1 MKKKLATP
9 LVLKDNSTSIYF
21 DFEDEMLYEVKFKGA
36 LTSAFSGN
44 QKSNTFFLSLIIIYL
59 IAPVSLLLLNQFVF
73 QNKLISLLVTYLLGG
88 GIGYFLVK
96 LVMSEIKEKL
106 KVTPSAIELKRI
118 SKKSVRNGRVLNST
132 VVFFVLFSVIGTLIS
147 LSFSQQ
153 GFSKFLFYNT
163 LSIFVIVGIITS
175 SHPNR
180 MIKAGKKLKK
190 QMKEG
195 NFDD

>member
-9 LVLKDNSTSIYF
+9 LVLKDNSTSLYF

-73 QNKLISLLVTYLLGG
+73 QNKLISLLVTYLLGASM
-88 GIGYFLVK
+88 GYFLVK
-96 LVMSEIKEKL
+96 LVISEIREKS
-106 KVTPSAIELKRI
+106 KFTPSAMELKSI
-118 SKKSVRNGRVLNST
+118 SKKTVRNGRVLNST
-132 VVFFVLFSVIGTLIS
+132 VIFFVLFSIIGTLIS
-147 LSFSQQ
+147 LNFSQQ

-163 LSIFVIVGIITS
+163 LSVFVIVGIITS

-180 MIKAGKKLKK
+180 MIKAGKILKK

>member
-73 QNKLISLLVTYLLGG
+73 QNKLISLLVTYLLGAS
-88 GIGYFLVK
+88 IGYFLVK
-96 LVMSEIKEKL
+96 LVISEIREKS
-106 KVTPSAIELKRI
+106 KFTPSAMELKSI
-118 SKKSVRNGRVLNST
+118 SKNSVRNGRVLNGT
-132 VVFFVLFSVIGTLIS
+132 VIFFVLFSVIGTLIS
-147 LSFSQQ
+147 LNFSQQ

-163 LSIFVIVGIITS
+163 LSVFVIVGIITS
-175 SHPNR
+175 SHPKR
-180 MIKAGKKLKK
+180 MIKAGKILKK